1 VKHWKLVT
9 GTSKFRSA
17 LYWNGINLQAPLD
30 SVTRFGQAISQHP
43 PKSLSICIVPR
54 GLCFEI
60 SLYQSHAFTP
70 QYYEIGNILKPLRM
84 LRNIDSISIVP
95 AEKIEYVLYRE
106 PDAGE
111 I

>member
-1 VKHWKLVT
+1 
-9 GTSKFRSA
+9 
-17 LYWNGINLQAPLD
+17 
-30 SVTRFGQAISQHP
+30 
-43 PKSLSICIVPR
+43 
-54 GLCFEI
+54 
-60 SLYQSHAFTP
+60 
-70 QYYEIGNILKPLRM
+70 M